1 MAHRLSKPSYQIY
14 NRILTNKIPLF
25 FFSKAVMH
33 KVFTMFDKDGNGRI
47 DKQELLEVFAEMGKV
62 FSETDVQRMIDIAD
76 TDQSGALEYEEF
88 IEIVMG
94 SIGKI

>member
-1 MAHRLSKPSYQIY
+1 
-14 NRILTNKIPLF
+14 
-25 FFSKAVMH
+25 MH